1 MTSETVSGSSIAQ
14 DKNAIHIGTI
24 TYLRQFVE
32 AAKASGQVAQLIQK
46 YDVQGVQVAALA

>member
-1 MTSETVSGSSIAQ
+1 MTAATVSGGSNAH
-14 DKNAIHIGTI
+14 DKTAIHMGTI

-32 AAKASGQVAQLIQK
+32 AAKVSGQVAQLIQK